1 MTVYERIE
9 SLRKSTGL
17 SQGKLEK
24 ELGFSNGSVSKWK
37 TSTPTPERLQK
48 LADFFG
54 VTVDYLMNGKE
65 ETPEEKKPT
74 LSNNEELNVI
84 NDVDEIMKRIRNN
97 ETVVLRF
104 NGEDYSGDKDE
115 DKLLRDSLLSLCR
128 AAKIKKK
135 QEGFGE

>member
-1 MTVYERIE
+1 MYEIFENLCKEKGITPYRFCKDTGIN
-9 SLRKSTGL
+9 SSTI
-17 SQGKLEK
+17 STWKNK
-24 ELGFSNGSVSKWK
+24 GSKCGPKIAEIV
-37 TSTPTPERLQK
+37 
-48 LADFFG
+48 ANYFG
-54 VTVDYLMNGKE
+54 VTIDYLMTGKE

-104 NGEDYSGDKDE
+104 NGEDYSGDEDE

>member
-37 TSTPTPERLQK
+37 TSTPTSERLQK
-48 LADFFG
+48 LADYFD

-65 ETPEEKKPT
+65 ETPEAKKPT

-104 NGEDYSGDKDE
+104 NGEDYSGNEDE

>member
-1 MTVYERIE
+1 MDLKERIQE
-9 SLRKSTGL
+9 LCRKTGKSMNQVEIDLLFGKGYLSKLGKSTPNAIKI
-17 SQGKLEK
+17 Q
-24 ELGFSNGSVSKWK
+24 
-37 TSTPTPERLQK
+37 QI
-48 LADFFG
+48 ADYFD

-65 ETPEEKKPT
+65 ESPEEKKPT

-104 NGEDYSGDKDE
+104 NGEDYSGDEDE

>member
-1 MTVYERIE
+1 MYEIFE
-9 SLRKSTGL
+9 SLCKEKGITPYRFCKDTGINSSTI
-17 SQGKLEK
+17 STWKNK
-24 ELGFSNGSVSKWK
+24 GSKCGPKIAATV
-37 TSTPTPERLQK
+37 
-48 LADFFG
+48 ANYFG
-54 VTVDYLMNGKE
+54 VTIDYLMTGKE
-65 ETPEEKKPT
+65 ESPETKKPT
-74 LSNNEELNVI
+74 LSSNEELNVI

-104 NGEDYSGDKDE
+104 NGEDYSGDEDE

>member
-1 MTVYERIE
+1 MT
-9 SLRKSTGL
+9 
-17 SQGKLEK
+17 
-24 ELGFSNGSVSKWK
+24 
-37 TSTPTPERLQK
+37 
-48 LADFFG
+48 
-54 VTVDYLMNGKE
+54 GKE
-65 ETPEEKKPT
+65 ESPEEKKPT
-74 LSNNEELNVI
+74 LSNTEELNVI

-104 NGEDYSGDKDE
+104 NGEDYSGDEDE

>member
-1 MTVYERIE
+1 M
-9 SLRKSTGL
+9 
-17 SQGKLEK
+17 
-24 ELGFSNGSVSKWK
+24 
-37 TSTPTPERLQK
+37 QK

-65 ETPEEKKPT
+65 ESPEEKKPT
-74 LSNNEELNVI
+74 LSNTEELNVI

-104 NGEDYSGDKDE
+104 NGEDYSGDEDE

>member
-1 MTVYERIE
+1 MYEIFE
-9 SLRKSTGL
+9 SLLKQYGVTTYQVAKATGISTASFTGWK
-17 SQGKLEK
+17 QGKWNFK
-24 ELGFSNGSVSKWK
+24 ANK
-37 TSTPTPERLQK
+37 LQK
-48 LADFFG
+48 IADYFG
-54 VTVDYLMNGKE
+54 VPLSVFYGKE
-65 ETPEEKKPT
+65 ESPEEKKPT
-74 LSNNEELNVI
+74 LSNIEELNVI

-104 NGEDYSGDKDE
+104 NGEDYSGDEDE

>member
-1 MTVYERIE
+1 MYEIFE
-9 SLRKSTGL
+9 SLLKQYGVTTYQVAKATGISTASFTGWK
-17 SQGKLEK
+17 QGKWNFK
-24 ELGFSNGSVSKWK
+24 ANK
-37 TSTPTPERLQK
+37 LQK
-48 LADFFG
+48 IADYFG
-54 VTVDYLMNGKE
+54 VPLSVFYGKE
-65 ETPEEKKPT
+65 ESPETKKPT

-104 NGEDYSGDKDE
+104 NGEDYSGDEDE

>member
-65 ETPEEKKPT
+65 ETPEAKKPT

-104 NGEDYSGDKDE
+104 NGEDYSGDEDE

>member
-104 NGEDYSGDKDE
+104 NGEYY
-115 DKLLRDSLLSLCR
+115 
-128 AAKIKKK
+128 
-135 QEGFGE
+135 

>member
-65 ETPEEKKPT
+65 ESPEEKKPT

-104 NGEDYSGDKDE
+104 NGEDYSGGEDE
-115 DKLLRDSLLSLCR
+115 DKLLRDSLFSLCR